1 VNLYSE
7 EVAIPSD
14 VLRKWQ
20 RIVDLL
26 ANVMCVPS
34 AVVTKM
40 DPPQCTRYEVIVSS
54 NSIGNPF
61 PIDEFFAMDIG
72 TFCETVIKS
81 REPLLVANALEDDR
95 WKRAPEIK
103 VGMVSYLGFP
113 VLWPDGRMFGTI
125 CVLDDKSNSYSDLY
139 QEVLSLFRDV
149 LQSDLQ
155 TLARLAGELEEQGAR
170 LSELFAR
177 VPEAVVMI
185 DSDFQI
191 TRVNPEFTRIFGYT
205 SEEAIG
211 RRIKDLI
218 TPSDLQEEVE
228 SLMYRMVRTE
238 EVFTVE
244 TVRNHKN
251 GARIPVSLI
260 CVPVPSKGNGNIGY
274 VIYRDM
280 SETKRLQEEQRRYR
294 EIQLELAHANRIA
307 TLAQLSASIAH
318 ELNQPLTGITTNCAT
333 CSRML
338 AADPPDLDG
347 AREAVRRT
355 QRDGMR
361 AANVVERLRALFA
374 RKAPAFESVDLN
386 EATREVI
393 GLSLDEIRNCRVTV
407 RAELADDLPPVRAD
421 RVQVQQVVLNLL
433 RNALDAMS
441 TVDDRPRDLLIR
453 TERQDGDCVQLS
465 VKDSGA
471 GFDPRTMAKLFEP
484 FYSTKDDGMGVG
496 LSVSRSIIENHQG
509 RLWAAPNDDAGAT
522 FLFSIP
528 RQGAAQP
535 DTLVSQR

>member
-1 VNLYSE
+1 
-7 EVAIPSD
+7 
-14 VLRKWQ
+14 
-20 RIVDLL
+20 
-26 ANVMCVPS
+26 MCVPS

-125 CVLDDKSNSYSDLY
+125 CVLDDKTNSYSDLY
-139 QEVLSLFRDV
+139 QGVLSLFRDV

-260 CVPVPSKGNGNIGY
+260 CVPVPSKGNGNLGY
-274 VIYRDM
+274 VI
-280 SETKRLQEEQRRYR
+280 
-294 EIQLELAHANRIA
+294 
-307 TLAQLSASIAH
+307 
-318 ELNQPLTGITTNCAT
+318 
-333 CSRML
+333 
-338 AADPPDLDG
+338 
-347 AREAVRRT
+347 
-355 QRDGMR
+355 
-361 AANVVERLRALFA
+361 
-374 RKAPAFESVDLN
+374 
-386 EATREVI
+386 
-393 GLSLDEIRNCRVTV
+393 
-407 RAELADDLPPVRAD
+407 
-421 RVQVQQVVLNLL
+421 
-433 RNALDAMS
+433 
-441 TVDDRPRDLLIR
+441 
-453 TERQDGDCVQLS
+453 
-465 VKDSGA
+465 
-471 GFDPRTMAKLFEP
+471 
-484 FYSTKDDGMGVG
+484 
-496 LSVSRSIIENHQG
+496 
-509 RLWAAPNDDAGAT
+509 
-522 FLFSIP
+522 
-528 RQGAAQP
+528 
-535 DTLVSQR
+535 